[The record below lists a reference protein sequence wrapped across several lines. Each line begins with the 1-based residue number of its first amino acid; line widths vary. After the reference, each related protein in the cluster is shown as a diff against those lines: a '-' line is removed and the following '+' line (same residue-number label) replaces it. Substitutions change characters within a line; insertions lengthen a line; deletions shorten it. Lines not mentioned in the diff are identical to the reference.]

1 MASVCTRIERSAKI
15 NYRGASCDPKTDTNS
30 HVRCSFGGTAGLLEK
45 RDFIERLQE
54 LRDKAKD
61 VQNGTLPPP
70 KVVSA
75 PTPTVPSAKDVMP
88 IDPNLTDEDIEAM
101 SLAEIKEVLKF
112 HGAGDIYILCLP
124 SIAQSIKVVFAELFE

>member
-1 MASVCTRIERSAKI
+1 MWHLPLPESYVQELTQARM
-15 NYRGASCDPKTDTNS
+15 
-30 HVRCSFGGTAGLLEK
+30 CSFGGTAGLLEK

-61 VQNGTLPPP
+61 VQNGTVPPP

-88 IDPNLTDEDIEAM
+88 IDPDLTDEDIEAM

-112 HGAGDIYILCLP
+112 HGAGKRYVLSSSLP
-124 SIAQSIKVVFAELFE
+124 LPPSPSP

>member
-1 MASVCTRIERSAKI
+1 MWHLYVPESNAQQKSSIVVHLVI
-15 NYRGASCDPKTDTNS
+15 PKTDTIS

-70 KVVSA
+70 KAVSA

-112 HGAGDIYILCLP
+112 HGAGERYMLCLP
-124 SIAQSIKVVFAELFE
+124 SISPRPA